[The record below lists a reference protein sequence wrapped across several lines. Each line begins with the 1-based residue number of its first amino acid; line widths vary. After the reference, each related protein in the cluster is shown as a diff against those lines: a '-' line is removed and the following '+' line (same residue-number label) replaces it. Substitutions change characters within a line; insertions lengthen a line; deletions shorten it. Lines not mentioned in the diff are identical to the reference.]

1 MPVKA
6 SKLIEEWAKLS
17 PEEKE
22 KQIEEL
28 QLKSK
33 EESENWNKR
42 VSILFPT
49 SINIAEEQAAIAAIE
64 QSDPT
69 NFQQIAATQLE
80 LANSYYTAVRIQSAQ
95 SFLWSRIT
103 SGIGFVFFLVAI
115 IFLIIELG
123 NISYFGAA
131 VSAIGGV
138 LVEVYAGLIQW
149 QGKQAADQAKDYHVR
164 LDRIQR
170 FIIANSACEGI
181 DGSEKKQ
188 MRSEIIRKLVE

>member
-6 SKLIEEWAKLS
+6 SILIEEWAKLS